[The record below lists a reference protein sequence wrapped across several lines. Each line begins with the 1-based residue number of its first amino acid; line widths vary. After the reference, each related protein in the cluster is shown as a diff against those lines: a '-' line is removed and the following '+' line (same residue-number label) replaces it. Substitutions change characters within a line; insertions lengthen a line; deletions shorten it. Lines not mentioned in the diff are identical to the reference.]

1 MATFSTNQVK
11 QLYVA
16 NAVNRTA
23 GNKVVEGDA
32 AGTIR
37 AFGVNGDHLYFEY
50 KGADNLM
57 RSDIIKVG
65 NIKYAK
71 ATPAADL
78 VTNLKNALVT
88 INSSALSG
96 GAPIVGQDYI
106 LRIVLRQYIGMSDA
120 DLYYKYGMVHV
131 STGMTASQFYEKLA
145 DSLTKNFSR
154 EAVPVLKFSAVK
166 VTDMTANTGV
176 SAFLYEPT
184 TTTTKIQFAV
194 SAASESVAFASD
206 TYTINMTATAKT
218 LADAKRILAASQY
231 ADVIGLIGDDSITMQ
246 AEAAA
251 ITISGNTLTGVVIT
265 EVPQPWVLG
274 KKEQVPVY
282 FDVQSMTVTDS
293 NKQEIHWADVD
304 TKKIGSAGSINDGK
318 KTADLE
324 YFCLGERGDV
334 YRGMGY
340 PNNFD
345 AKYLVIPDNAYSYL
359 TIHYF
364 YEGDNE
370 AVQKSEKDIIIV
382 ASNAGYLNN
391 LIDDV
396 KTITGL
402 TIAGV

>member
-23 GNKVVEGDA
+23 GSKVTSADA

-37 AFGVNGDHLYFEY
+37 AFGVSGDHLYFEY

-65 NIKYAK
+65 NIKYATSTK
-71 ATPAADL
+71 AADL

-131 STGMTASQFYEKLA
+131 APSMTASQFYAKLA

-166 VTDMTANTGV
+166 VTAMTTNTGV
-176 SAFLYEPT
+176 SAFLYAPT

-194 SAASESVAFASD
+194 AGASEGVAFDTD
-206 TYTINMTATAKT
+206 TYTITMTSTAKT
-218 LADAKRILAASQY
+218 LGDAKRILAASQY
-231 ADVIGLIGDDSITMQ
+231 AGVIGLIGNDTITMA
-246 AEAAA
+246 AEDAAV
-251 ITISGNTLTGVVIT
+251 TISGDTLTGVVIT

-282 FDVQSMTVTDS
+282 FDVQSMTVTDG
-293 NKQEIHWADVD
+293 NHQEIHWADVD
-304 TKKIGSAGSINDGK
+304 TVKIGSAGSINDGK

-340 PNNFD
+340 PNNFE
-345 AKYLVIPDNAYSYL
+345 AKYLVNPANAYSYL
-359 TIHYF
+359 TIHY
-364 YEGDNE
+364 YWNGANH
-370 AVQKSEKDIIIV
+370 AIQKSEKDIV
-382 ASNAGYLNN
+382 VVSSNASYLNN

-396 KTITGL
+396 ETITGL